1 MLRIKE
7 IAKEK
12 GVTLEVLSNKI
23 GVNRVTLSRT
33 INGNPTVDTLQK
45 IADALEVSV
54 RELFEPEKT
63 EPIYKNVN
71 GEFKVIGYLNKD
83 Q

>member
-12 GVTLEVLSNKI
+12 GVTLEVLSNRI

-45 IADALEVSV
+45 IADALGVSI
-54 RELFEPEKT
+54 RELFEPENT
-63 EPIYKNVN
+63 EPIFKNEN

>member
-7 IAKEK
+7 LAKEK
-12 GVTLEVLSNKI
+12 GVTLEVLSKRV

-45 IADALEVSV
+45 IAYALGVSI
-54 RELFEPEKT
+54 RELFEPENT
-63 EPIYKNVN
+63 EPIFKNEN